1 MTAFDPQA
9 TGAYLASAVL
19 IVVFAAREVRRRLSN
34 TATPAT
40 TTAPEYTSNLST
52 ATGVRELVA
61 HVVRLEAEAVILKAR
76 VTELETRLTQREQQA
91 ITMERRVDQLLEA
104 IAERDRMIVRLRG
117 TGTSA
122 TNDAGDD
129 D

>member
-1 MTAFDPQA
+1 MMAFDPQA

-34 TATPAT
+34 TTTPAT
-40 TTAPEYTSNLST
+40 TTPEYTSNLST

-76 VTELETRLTQREQQA
+76 DTELETRLTQREQQA
-91 ITMERRVDQLLEA
+91 ITMERRVDQLLDA
-104 IAERDRMIVRLRG
+104 IAERDRMIERLRS

>member
-1 MTAFDPQA
+1 MTAFDPQTA
-9 TGAYLASAVL
+9 GSYLAAAVL
-19 IVVFAAREVRRRLSN
+19 IVLFAVREVRRKLSG
-34 TATPAT
+34 TS
-40 TTAPEYTSNLST
+40 TAPAAAVPVGTDLSM

-61 HVVRLEAEAVILKAR
+61 HVTRLESEAVILKAR

-104 IAERDRMIVRLRG
+104 IAERDRMIARLRS

-122 TNDAGDD
+122 TDDAGDD